1 MPRAA
6 PTPVETFSY
15 LRRAPSEPPTTQ
27 EWAVAASAQLVDAV
41 DPRPRGSTA
50 AVRSTIEYLAA
61 YAVAVGSAAPSPWLP
76 AEQRRLALVSE
87 LTGWHVR
94 VVERRAGVRQLVTSL
109 ARRRSV
115 LGALVHHP
123 QRPWLGPVRREGD
136 AILADITLDLEQRNA
151 ELWLRLVGW
160 CRDLRRAVAG
170 AGTPAMRGDGRRAI
184 PDLDRGVEGDDVGR
198 DVEDDDVGVDADPD
212 ADPDAEPDG
221 DRGGRGHAPEVGPGT
236 GVLAAAREQRVIDVV
251 REIAETA
258 LQMAAE
264 DLPDELT
271 GVRLRWVLDGD
282 VARLRAD
289 PSRPKEFKRAGVVA
303 ALRRI
308 VIECESGAL
317 LARMAASHVLAAR
330 RTKPWVERLLRPLVE
345 AELARVD
352 GMATPHPKQVSR
364 MANSTYA
371 ILGQVIELRL
381 RDTADE
387 EARRVLEYWA
397 AALDRALR
405 RVERPGGAHR

>member
-1 MPRAA
+1 MSGSAGRGDEGVGGLMPRAA

-61 YAVAVGSAAPSPWLP
+61 YAVAVGSAAPSPWLT

-94 VVERRAGVRQLVTSL
+94 VDERRVGVRQLVTSL

-198 DVEDDDVGVDADPD
+198 DVEDDDVGWTPRATTPIPTPSPT
-212 ADPDAEPDG
+212 AM
-221 DRGGRGHAPEVGPGT
+221 
-236 GVLAAAREQRVIDVV
+236 AAAAVMSRSRVPAPASSRQR
-251 REIAETA
+251 AS
-258 LQMAAE
+258 
-264 DLPDELT
+264 
-271 GVRLRWVLDGD
+271 
-282 VARLRAD
+282 
-289 PSRPKEFKRAGVVA
+289 SR
-303 ALRRI
+303 
-308 VIECESGAL
+308 
-317 LARMAASHVLAAR
+317 
-330 RTKPWVERLLRPLVE
+330 
-345 AELARVD
+345 
-352 GMATPHPKQVSR
+352 
-364 MANSTYA
+364 
-371 ILGQVIELRL
+371 
-381 RDTADE
+381 
-387 EARRVLEYWA
+387 
-397 AALDRALR
+397 
-405 RVERPGGAHR
+405 